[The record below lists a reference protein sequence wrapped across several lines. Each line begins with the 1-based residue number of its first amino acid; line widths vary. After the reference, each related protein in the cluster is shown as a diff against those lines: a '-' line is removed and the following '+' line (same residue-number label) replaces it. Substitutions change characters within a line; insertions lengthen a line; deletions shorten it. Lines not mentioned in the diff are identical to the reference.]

1 MRKSFSLIEVIIFVS
16 ILSLFLISAA
26 SIITISLQQNTLQ
39 IEKLKARHY
48 ADQLLEW
55 IKSEKDIDW
64 TTFVARAGSYTYCF
78 ENETL
83 VWGADVLSGNDC
95 PLLNSLYKRYATF
108 RTTGSGGSAQVDVV
122 IHVDWVVGG
131 NNYNTSL
138 HTIFSQWD

>member
-64 TTFVARAGSYTYCF
+64 QTFITRAGNYTYCF
-78 ENETL
+78 ENESL
-83 VWGADVLSGNDC
+83 AWGTDVLSGDDC
-95 PLLNSLYKRYATF
+95 TLLNSLYKRYAKF
-108 RTTGSGGSAQVDVV
+108 STTGSGGSAQVDVV
-122 IHVDWVVGG
+122 VHVDWTASG
-131 NNYNTSL
+131 NNYDTSL
-138 HTIFSQWD
+138 HTIFSQWE